1 MRIHF
6 PYKRCVLINDTTISW
21 DCPMKKST
29 CLTLNTEVLVEAKKL
44 GINLSK
50 VCDAFWESLVKSE
63 KEQRWKSE
71 NQDFINEYN
80 QITDKDGLPLDK

>member
-1 MRIHF
+1 MIPLV
-6 PYKRCVLINDTTISW
+6 PYNARW
-21 DCPMKKST
+21 KKST

-44 GINLSK
+44 GINMSK
-50 VCDAFWESLVKSE
+50 VCDAFLESLVKSE

-80 QITDKDGLPLDK
+80 QITEKDELPLDKWKAF